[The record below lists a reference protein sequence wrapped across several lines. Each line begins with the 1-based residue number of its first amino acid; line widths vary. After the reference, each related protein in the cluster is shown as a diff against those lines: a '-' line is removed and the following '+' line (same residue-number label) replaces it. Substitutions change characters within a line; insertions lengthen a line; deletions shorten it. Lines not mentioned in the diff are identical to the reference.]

1 MTATST
7 PALMGET
14 QPESRGRGS
23 RLLRAPVLIPA
34 LVIVAA
40 TAYLVITALGST
52 TAYYMTVS
60 ELRGA
65 GASVYGQPVRV
76 AGNVVAGSIQRDPTA
91 FEVRFDAAD
100 ASGVLPVVYR
110 GVLPD
115 IFGDG
120 VEVVVEGKYAA
131 DGTFTAGTLLVK
143 CPSKFE
149 T

>member
-1 MTATST
+1 MTATT
-7 PALMGET
+7 APAIVDDGV
-14 QPESRGRGS
+14 PSAKGRGA

-65 GASVYGQPVRV
+65 GATVYGQPVRV
-76 AGNVVAGSIQRDPTA
+76 AGNVVAGTIRRDPTS

-100 ASGVLPVVYR
+100 ESGTLPVVYR
-110 GVLPD
+110 GVVPD

-120 VEVVVEGKYAA
+120 VEVVVEGK
-131 DGTFTAGTLLVK
+131 
-143 CPSKFE
+143 
-149 T
+149 

>member
-1 MTATST
+1 MTATSA
-7 PALMGET
+7 PASLEQT
-14 QPESRGRGS
+14 SPESQSERS
-23 RLLRAPVLIPA
+23 PFLRAPVLVPVV
-34 LVIVAA
+34 VIVAA
-40 TAYLVITALGST
+40 IVYLVITALGTT

-60 ELRGA
+60 ELRASGA
-65 GASVYGQPVRV
+65 NVYGQPVRV
-76 AGNVVAGSIQRDPTA
+76 AGNVVAGSIQRDPTG

-100 ASGVLPVVYR
+100 ESGVLPIVYR

-131 DGTFTAGTLLVK
+131 DGLFTAGTLLAK